1 MRTFLAGILIVA
13 LLLAL
18 PAAAENKLP
27 TSFLQEVLIKN
38 ALLSLNDANI
48 TGNYA
53 VLHAKL
59 AKPFRD
65 KYSPDQLK
73 QSFKHFADQKIDWGL
88 IAAKPPVAKEA
99 LIDKRGAL
107 VLRGYFDTT
116 PSRLNYD
123 LEFVPSE
130 GEWKPVLLHVTI
142 KPASE
147 G

>member
-1 MRTFLAGILIVA
+1 
-13 LLLAL
+13 
-18 PAAAENKLP
+18 
-27 TSFLQEVLIKN
+27 
-38 ALLSLNDANI
+38 
-48 TGNYA
+48 
-53 VLHAKL
+53 
-59 AKPFRD
+59 
-65 KYSPDQLK
+65 
-73 QSFKHFADQKIDWGL
+73 
-88 IAAKPPVAKEA
+88 VAKEA